1 MNCKTP
7 TRAVVLVPLCLTLT
21 VGLLV
26 GCSEEQPSQTPQ
38 TSAGGE
44 QQLWTCGMHPY
55 VLEDGPGQCP
65 ICGIDLTSV
74 NAAVNDPPA
83 QAAATSGERKIK
95 YWVAPMDPSFIS
107 DKPGKSPMG
116 MDLVAVYEDELAT
129 RAGSTVFIDPAVVQ
143 NMGVRLERV
152 ERQSLFRHIRTIG
165 EVEVGEDLVSVVNLR
180 FSGWVEQIHVDRTGD
195 RIEAGQT
202 LFEIY
207 SPDLVASQE
216 EYLLALR
223 SQGPQSELTRSAR
236 RKLEFFDLDPRD
248 IEAIAR
254 SGKVRRAL
262 PIRAPRSGYVLHKNV
277 VDGARVLAGQDL
289 YTIGDL
295 SKVWVQAE
303 VYEHDAPWVEVG
315 QPAQMEVAYQKGE
328 IIEGSVAYVYPTLNK
343 ASRTLTVRLEFPN
356 PDLRL
361 KPGMFATVYI
371 QFRREDDTL
380 VVPTEAILNSG
391 TREIVFVSVGEGRF
405 EPREITTGLVGD
417 RHTTQVLS
425 GLTAGEEVVT
435 SGQFLI
441 DSESQLQEAIAKM
454 LARRSG
460 AASNPPEM
468 AHDKMVYACPMHP
481 AQLSHEPGRCPICGM
496 DLEERTATPEEFA
509 RLQVRMSGVEHAAHD
524 SMHSEDEMGAARY
537 VCPEHPEID
546 ADKPGRCP
554 IDGMF
559 LETREA
565 RSMSRT
571 EEDAR

>member
-1 MNCKTP
+1 MNYKTL
-7 TRAVVLVPLCLTLT
+7 TRAVVLVPLCWTLT
-21 VGLLV
+21 VGLVV
-26 GCSEEQPSQTPQ
+26 GCSEEQPSQTSQ

-44 QQLWTCGMHPY
+44 QQLWTCGMHPH

-65 ICGIDLTSV
+65 ICGMDLTSV
-74 NAAVNDPPA
+74 NAAENNPPA
-83 QAAATSGERKIK
+83 QAATTSGERKIK

-116 MDLVAVYEDELAT
+116 MDLVAVYEDEVAAG
-129 RAGSTVFIDPAVVQ
+129 AGSTVSIDPVVVQ

-180 FSGWVEQIHVDRTGD
+180 FSGWVERIHVAKTGD
-195 RIEAGQT
+195 RIEAGQP

-223 SQGPQSELTRSAR
+223 SQGPKSELTRSAR

-248 IEAIAR
+248 IEAVAR
-254 SGKVRRAL
+254 SGKVRRVL

-343 ASRTLTVRLEFPN
+343 ASRTLSVRLEFPN

-460 AASNPPEM
+460 AANNLPEM
-468 AHDKMVYACPMHP
+468 VHDKMVYACPMHP

-509 RLQVRMSGVEHAAHD
+509 RLQVRMSDVAHAAHD
-524 SMHSEDEMGAARY
+524 SMHSEDEMGAERY

-546 ADKPGRCP
+546 FDEPGRCP
-554 IDGMF
+554 VDGMF
-559 LETREA
+559 LEKREA
-565 RSMSRT
+565 RSMSRAGG
-571 EEDAR
+571 DAQ